1 MISFAETQKDALSS
15 DVHILLRPT
24 YVFDSFFELIN
35 FLLSLLSQNHTT
47 TNTNEAKIKT
57 INDLDF
63 SDV

>member
-1 MISFAETQKDALSS
+1 MCSTLSS
-15 DVHILLRPT
+15 NLL
-24 YVFDSFFELIN
+24 I